1 MKKRVYKDVPNS
13 SPPSTPKKT
22 APIDKV
28 FNESTVKSGGV
39 IITGEHIAKMWEASR
54 RQKRD

>member
-28 FNESTVKSGGV
+28 STVKSGGI